1 MALTTHPNGG
11 PSVAETHSPPPPT
24 PSVGRDAS
32 GRFTKGNRGGPG
44 NPFARQVA
52 EFRKAIIEAT
62 TPEKIQ
68 AVVAKVE
75 QKALEGDLA
84 AVKIYLAYTVGRPTA
99 APDPDSLD
107 VQEASLI
114 QQERAL
120 MALLAQFCTTPLLG
134 VLLKLARATRPPV
147 TDDFLAKFD
156 EGLQAKAEEER
167 AEAEETEED
176 PPSENGCDGAESSG
190 VSPDT
195 PPSAKAFDGGVP
207 PSENGV
213 DGAEMEAIPL
223 PRQPGPA
230 GKPPPV
236 TTQRGPR
243 WVPPWEE
250 DGGTG
255 LPPFP
260 GG

>member
-1 MALTTHPNGG
+1 MALTTRSNGSAPTADKG
-11 PSVAETHSPPPPT
+11 CPGPPT
-24 PSVGRDAS
+24 PGPDREAS
-32 GRFTKGNRGGPG
+32 GRFAKGNRGGPG

-75 QKALEGDLA
+75 VKALEGDLA

-120 MALLAQFCTTPLLG
+120 MGLLAQFCTTPLLG
-134 VLLKLARATRPPV
+134 VLLRLARATRPPV

-167 AEAEETEED
+167 AEAEEAEEE
-176 PPSENGCDGAESSG
+176 PRSGNGGDGAEADETPQEKAPAG
-190 VSPDT
+190 GTDGEM
-195 PPSAKAFDGGVP
+195 PPSA
-207 PSENGV
+207 NGA
-213 DGAEMEAIPL
+213 DGAETHALPPL
-223 PRQPGPA
+223 PQRGPDKKA
-230 GKPPPV
+230 PSGN
-236 TTQRGPR
+236 TQRGPR

-250 DGGTG
+250 EAGGG
-255 LPPFP
+255 SLPPFL